1 MDTLSADGQSP
12 LPHAYTVHVNPT
24 DYELLAPALKPL
36 LSELRQAITNHA
48 TYEQYQLGAEAVAA
62 IVSDEAIA
70 RGKCNVV
77 ATSPEPAPHHAPVA
91 VAGNTHF
98 LVLPDGTTPKGV
110 AQAIANAGADVSPQL
125 LSLWF
130 RLSGQDRAI
139 KAGSYE
145 ITATMSPRTVL
156 NMLVRGEESL
166 RSLTLVEGW
175 TFKQFKQ
182 ALSKADTLKLTTQG
196 MTDAE
201 IMSLL
206 GRPNVHPEGRFYPD
220 TYTYSKG
227 STDIAVMK
235 RALKA
240 MDRQLAEVWSKKSSP
255 LALTSSEDLLI
266 LASIV
271 EKETGRA
278 SDRPLI
284 SAVFHNRLKMG
295 MRLQTDPTVIY
306 GLGDAFD
313 GNLRRIDLRTDTPYN
328 TYTRSGL
335 PPTPIAMPGKAALKA
350 ALEPAKSNALYFV
363 AKGDGSS
370 YFSLSLNEHNQAVNK
385 YQRGLS
391 KEGQ

>member
-1 MDTLSADGQSP
+1 LSRSVSI
-12 LPHAYTVHVNPT
+12 TKKSKNPRKKSSWKAFFALT
-24 DYELLAPALKPL
+24 SFAVLAVLAGAVAWLQMPMGFKP
-36 LSELRQAITNHA
+36 QAIA
-48 TYEQYQLGAEAVAA
+48 AVSSVQVLDLA
-62 IVSDEAIA
+62 I
-70 RGKCNVV
+70 
-77 ATSPEPAPHHAPVA
+77 EP
-91 VAGNTHF
+91 
-98 LVLPDGTTPKGV
+98 GTTPKGV
-110 AQAIANAGADVSPQL
+110 AQAIADSGADVSPHL
-125 LSLWF
+125 LLVWF

-145 ITATMSPRTVL
+145 ISPEMTPKGVL
-156 NMLVRGEESL
+156 NMLARGEESL
-166 RSLTLVEGW
+166 RSVTLVEGW

-182 ALSKADTLKLTTQG
+182 ALAKADNLKLTSKS
-196 MTDAE
+196 MSDSD
-201 IMSLL
+201 IMAQL

-227 STDIAVMK
+227 STDLAVMQ

-240 MDRQLAEVWSKKSSP
+240 MDRHLDKVWAQKPATLKLANPDE
-255 LALTSSEDLLI
+255 LLI

-284 SAVFHNRLKMG
+284 SAVFHNRLKIG

-306 GLGDAFD
+306 GMGESFD
-313 GNLRRIDLRTDTPYN
+313 GNLRRSDLRADTPYN
-328 TYTRSGL
+328 TYTRTGL
-335 PPTPIAMPGKAALKA
+335 PPTPIAMPGKAALIA
-350 ALEPAKSNALYFV
+350 AIKPAPSSALYFV

-370 YFSLSLNEHNQAVNK
+370 HFSQSLNEHNLAVNK